1 MATLTLLKK
10 GTNMAEFIFDE
21 TKFDEMQTKVI
32 KKCIEAGYNPHSF
45 ADPKYEWTKM
55 HIAFHAMRNEIDMSP
70 YLDKFDIDQLEE
82 IRIGLILGLDV
93 SFYAIPELTDDEM
106 RHKRMSIAY
115 NIKPILKDK

>member
-1 MATLTLLKK
+1 MATLILLEED
-10 GTNMAEFIFDE
+10 TNMTKYILDE
-21 TKFDEMQTKVI
+21 TKFDEMQTKII
-32 KKCIEAGYNPHSF
+32 KKCIEAGYNPESF

-93 SFYAIPELTDDEM
+93 SSYAIPELSDDDM
-106 RHKRMSIAY
+106 RHKRMSIAF
-115 NIKPILKDK
+115 NKTN